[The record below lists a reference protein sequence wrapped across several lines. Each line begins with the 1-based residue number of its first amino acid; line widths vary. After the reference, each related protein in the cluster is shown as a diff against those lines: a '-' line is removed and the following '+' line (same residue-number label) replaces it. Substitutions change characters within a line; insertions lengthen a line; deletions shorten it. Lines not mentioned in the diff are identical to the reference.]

1 MLFSDTDDPY
11 FSVAGRE
18 LSLASR
24 IAPSRQKITGSV
36 MMRGV
41 CDSHDK
47 LSFTPQN

>member
-24 IAPSRQKITGSV
+24 IAPSRQKNYWQ
-36 MMRGV
+36 R
-41 CDSHDK
+41 HDARS
-47 LSFTPQN
+47 L